1 MLLGYN
7 YLSEIAPQLA
17 RRTSRI
23 GLGTFPTPVRE
34 HGLDGFK
41 IQVKHD
47 ELSSADYGGNKLRKL
62 EYLLAKARGLGA
74 ENIATFGAAGSNHA
88 YATALHARRNGL
100 KPIAFLGP
108 QSETADIAQMLEHHR
123 RLGTRLVWWHGSR
136 AERSRIIMS
145 TMRSL
150 YGRSFVIPMG
160 GTNLYGSLGFVAA
173 AAELSCQIQEGL
185 CPTPK
190 RLYLPMGT
198 MGSVAGLAVGL
209 SLANIDTTIVA
220 VRVVNPSV
228 AGPERLFRLCNR
240 LAAYCEYLGSG
251 PIATNW
257 HQRIEIRNEQLGK
270 GYAFATPA
278 ATEAKQL
285 AANSLRLPLETTYSA
300 KALAAL
306 LVDLRNKTL
315 KSGDGLFWNTYSGPA
330 DTPLRINRTPV
341 ALPSELRRYAS
352 SSA

>member
-7 YLSEIAPQLA
+7 YLPEIAPQLA

-34 HGLDGFK
+34 HGIDGFE
-41 IQVKHD
+41 IRVKHD
-47 ELSSADYGGNKLRKL
+47 ELSSPDYAGNKLRKL

-108 QSETADIAQMLEHHR
+108 QSKTANIAQMLNHHR
-123 RLGTRLVWWHGSR
+123 RLGTRLIWWHGNR
-136 AERSRIIMS
+136 AERSRIIKS

-150 YGRSFVIPMG
+150 QGRSFVIPMG

-173 AAELSCQIQEGL
+173 AAELSCQIRDGL
-185 CPTPK
+185 CPKPE
-190 RLYLPMGT
+190 RIYLPMGT

-220 VRVVNPSV
+220 VRVVNTSV
-228 AGPERLFRLCNR
+228 AGPDRLFRLCDR
-240 LAAYCEYLGSG
+240 LTALCQHLGAG
-251 PIATNW
+251 PISTNW
-257 HQRIEIRNEQLGK
+257 RQKIELRNEQLGK
-270 GYAFATPA
+270 GYAYATPA
-278 ATEAKQL
+278 ANEAKQL
-285 AANSLRLPLETTYSA
+285 AADSLGLMLETTYSA

-306 LVDLRNKTL
+306 LADLRSNTL
-315 KSGDGLFWNTYSGPA
+315 ASGDGLFWNTYSGPA
-330 DTPLRINRTPV
+330 NAPLRINRTPA
-341 ALPSELRRYAS
+341 ALPSELKGYAS
-352 SSA
+352 SST